1 MESSDTVKLL
11 RECDA
16 GTKMAVSSMDEVLAE
31 VRDTEMKQL
40 LLKSKEHHDKLQKDI
55 HELLAEHGTEEKD
68 PTPIA
73 KGMSWIKTNVKLGMD
88 NSDATVAELITDG
101 CDMGIKSLNRYLN
114 QYEAADH
121 TSKALC
127 QKLIRME
134 EQLCKDLRK
143 YL

>member
-16 GTKMAVSSMDEVLAE
+16 GTKMAVSSIDEVLSE

-88 NSDATVAELITDG
+88 NSDATAAELITDG

>member
-16 GTKMAVSSMDEVLAE
+16 GTKMAVSSIDEVLSE

-55 HELLAEHGTEEKD
+55 HELLKEHGTEEKD

-88 NSDATVAELITDG
+88 NSDATAAELITDG